1 MSLGSGSLMG
11 RSLFEPFALFHGFE
25 EVGVVVEQEYR
36 IDKVLFS
43 RGEIAER
50 ISDLAGR
57 IAVDM
62 RGRELL
68 VVGILNGA
76 VFFLTDLVRRM
87 PEDLDVRVDFM
98 SVSSYENATKSS
110 GVVRILRD
118 IGSSIED
125 RHVLIVED
133 IIDTGYTLSYL
144 LELLQAR
151 KPASLR
157 TCVLLDKSARREVA
171 VHVDYCGFSMPDAFV
186 VGYGLDYAGRWRHL
200 PDIHSVSAVG
210 S

>member
-1 MSLGSGSLMG
+1 MG
-11 RSLFEPFALFHGFE
+11 RTFFEPFALFHGFE

-57 IAVDM
+57 IAADM

-144 LELLQAR
+144 LELLHAR
-151 KPASLR
+151 KPASLK

-171 VHVDYCGFSMPDAFV
+171 VHVDYCGFSMADAFV

>member
-11 RSLFEPFALFHGFE
+11 RTFFEPFALFHAFE

-57 IAVDM
+57 IAADM

-144 LELLQAR
+144 LELLHAR
-151 KPASLR
+151 KPASLK

>member
-1 MSLGSGSLMG
+1 MQM
-11 RSLFEPFALFHGFE
+11 AK
-25 EVGVVVEQEYR
+25 EYR
-36 IDKVLFS
+36 LGEVLLS
-43 RGEIAER
+43 RERIAER
-50 ISDLAGR
+50 VAELAREIASDNGGR
-57 IAVDM
+57 
-62 RGRELL
+62 RELL
-68 VVGILNGA
+68 VVGILTGA
-76 VFFLTDLVRRM
+76 VFFLTDLVREM
-87 PEDLDVRVDFM
+87 PDDLDVHIDFM
-98 SVSSYENATKSS
+98 SVSSYADATKSS

-171 VHVDYCGFSMPDAFV
+171 VHVDYCGFSVPDAFV

-200 PDIHSVSAVG
+200 PDIRSVSAVN

>member
-11 RSLFEPFALFHGFE
+11 RTLFEPFALFHAFE

-57 IAVDM
+57 IAADM

-110 GVVRILRD
+110 GVVHILRD

-144 LELLQAR
+144 LELLHAR
-151 KPASLR
+151 KPASLK

>member
-1 MSLGSGSLMG
+1 M
-11 RSLFEPFALFHGFE
+11 
-25 EVGVVVEQEYR
+25 VEREYR
-36 IDKVLFS
+36 IGEVLFS
-43 RGEIAER
+43 RGKIAER
-50 ISDLAGR
+50 VSDLAGR
-57 IAVDM
+57 IAADM

-110 GVVRILRD
+110 GVVRILWD

-144 LELLQAR
+144 LELLHAR
-151 KPASLR
+151 KPASLK

-200 PDIHSVSAVG
+200 PDIHSVCAVG

>member
-1 MSLGSGSLMG
+1 M
-11 RSLFEPFALFHGFE
+11 
-25 EVGVVVEQEYR
+25 VEQEYR
-36 IDKVLFS
+36 IDEVLFS

-50 ISDLAGR
+50 VSGLADR
-57 IAVDM
+57 IAEDM
-62 RGRELL
+62 RGKELL

-171 VHVDYCGFSMPDAFV
+171 VHVDAFV

-200 PDIHSVSAVG
+200 PDIRSVSAV
-210 S
+210 STVNS

>member
-1 MSLGSGSLMG
+1 MG
-11 RSLFEPFALFHGFE
+11 RTLFDRFALFCGFE

-36 IDKVLFS
+36 IGEVLFS

-50 ISDLAGR
+50 VSDLAVR
-57 IAVDM
+57 IAADM
-62 RGRELL
+62 RGKELL

-200 PDIHSVSAVG
+200 PDIHSVSAV
-210 S
+210 STVNS

>member
-1 MSLGSGSLMG
+1 
-11 RSLFEPFALFHGFE
+11 
-25 EVGVVVEQEYR
+25 VVEQEYR

-57 IAVDM
+57 IAADM

-144 LELLQAR
+144 LELLHAR
-151 KPASLR
+151 KPASLK

>member
-57 IAVDM
+57 IAADM

-144 LELLQAR
+144 LELLHAR
-151 KPASLR
+151 KPASLK